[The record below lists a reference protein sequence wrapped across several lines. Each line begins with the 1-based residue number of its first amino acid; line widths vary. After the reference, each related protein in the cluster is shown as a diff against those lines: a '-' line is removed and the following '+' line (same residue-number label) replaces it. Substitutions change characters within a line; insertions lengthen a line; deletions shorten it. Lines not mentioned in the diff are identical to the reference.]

1 MDAIELLTQRT
12 SCGMLEAPAPTAKQ
26 LELMFQAASRAPD
39 HGLLRPYRFL
49 TIQGSALDRLGQLYL
64 DASLAKNPDIEEAQ
78 RNRLLNMP
86 LRAPMIV
93 VAIAVKQQHPKV
105 PEIEQV
111 MTAACA
117 AQAVIQAAY
126 AQGVGAMWRSGDL
139 MFDANVQKG
148 LGLNDN
154 EEIVGFIYLGQP
166 MRDRQAPEMDQS
178 LYVAEWTGE

>member
-1 MDAIELLTQRT
+1 
-12 SCGMLEAPAPTAKQ
+12 
-26 LELMFQAASRAPD
+26 MFQAASRAPD

-64 DASLAKNPDIEEAQ
+64 DASLVKNPDIEEAQ

-93 VAIAVKQQHPKV
+93 VAIAVIQQHPKV

-117 AQAVIQAAY
+117 AQAVVQAAY

>member
-12 SCGMLEAPAPTAKQ
+12 SCGMLEAPAPTSKQ

-49 TIQGSALDRLGQLYL
+49 TIQGAALDRLGQLFL
-64 DASLAKNPDIEEAQ
+64 DASLAKNPGIEESQ

-86 LRAPMIV
+86 LRAPMML
-93 VAIAVKQQHPKV
+93 VAIAVKQEHPKV
-105 PEIEQV
+105 PNIEQV

-117 AQAVIQAAY
+117 AQSVVQAAY
-126 AQGVGAMWRSGDL
+126 AQGLGAMWRSGDL
-139 MFDANVQKG
+139 MFDSNVQKG
-148 LGLNDN
+148 LGLNEN

-166 MRDRQAPEMDQS
+166 MRDRQAPEADQS
-178 LYVAEWTGE
+178 QYVAEWMGE

>member
-26 LELMFQAASRAPD
+26 MELMFQAASRAPD

-49 TIQGSALDRLGQLYL
+49 TIQGLALHRLGQLYL
-64 DASLAKNPDIEEAQ
+64 EASLAKNPDLEEAQ

-105 PEIEQV
+105 PEVEQL
-111 MTAACA
+111 MAAACA
-117 AQAVIQAAY
+117 AQAVVQAAY
-126 AQGVGAMWRSGDL
+126 AQGIGAMWRSGDL

-166 MRDRQAPEMDQS
+166 MRARQAPVAEQS
-178 LYVAEWTGE
+178 QFVAEWSGE